1 MSQFSAN
8 QSVANARILL
18 LVIQSVLESVMKES
32 EEAVMKVT
40 EALNNMSEL
49 TESQRKRL
57 SESLEDFYAGSQAED
72 LKQSLNDSAT
82 AIMDAAR
89 SGDMASVESIGNSP
103 QYQRQKTKTKTL
115 HDNLQEFMSS
125 SESMGETIM
134 PLLISLQFQDKLKQQ
149 LVGVMR
155 ALELFIQHD
164 TVVINDTDINF
175 DDFWT
180 KVQKGFNVVETRNA
194 ILQIVKKSISGKS
207 A

>member
-194 ILQIVKKSISGKS
+194 ILQIVKKSVTGKS